1 MFLQHGNIKSVVERK
16 AFKYLHNDRIW
27 KSLPAVQ
34 NKCCCFIVVV
44 VVADL
49 FNLRFK
55 LCA

>member
-44 VVADL
+44 VADL
-49 FNLRFK
+49 FNLIFK